1 VRVRRRALTQHAAPD
16 KSPTSKLAL
25 PTPAEEQARRRQRRG
40 ACGVRPRLT
49 DPRARRQR
57 LYAVENVT
65 LNQSALPR
73 IGSLGDLRQAISAAA
88 PVERSKAALLL
99 GAADRLAAE
108 AIAAAAEPK

>member
-1 VRVRRRALTQHAAPD
+1 M
-16 KSPTSKLAL
+16 
-25 PTPAEEQARRRQRRG
+25 
-40 ACGVRPRLT
+40 
-49 DPRARRQR
+49 
-57 LYAVENVT
+57 ENVT

-108 AIAAAAEPK
+108 AIAAASEPK